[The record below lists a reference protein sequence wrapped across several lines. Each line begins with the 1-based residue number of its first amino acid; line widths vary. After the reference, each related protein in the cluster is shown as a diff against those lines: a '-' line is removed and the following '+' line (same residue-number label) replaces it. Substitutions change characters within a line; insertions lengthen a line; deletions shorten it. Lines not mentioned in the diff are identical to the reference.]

1 MMEHARKIRD
11 LALHFRIR
19 ALTVK
24 DPFLCRE
31 LHELANICEA
41 KAGRIDRYLEVPNS
55 HSARSDISD
64 LQESAEGL

>member
-1 MMEHARKIRD
+1 MELARQIRE

-31 LHELANICEA
+31 LHELANIFEV
-41 KAGRIDRYLEVPNS
+41 KAGRIDRHLEVCGS
-55 HSARSDISD
+55 HSAPR
-64 LQESAEGL
+64 